1 MKTKIFLAVKAFST
15 IYLTSLFLI
24 FGVGYLFYNSEN
36 EIKSFIS
43 IFLALIAFLPLIFNK
58 KIIHFYSKNTVL
70 KMNDNKIFIEIFGKN
85 DEFCTFKKDIDYS
98 EIKSY
103 IFSYASGFKEKWSV
117 FTLILENNKKYTLRF
132 FKSPQKDGDIDGQIL
147 LEKIHQAFT
156 NYNLAMRYDK
166 IIFKPSFLASKLG
179 LYFILTFIFML
190 ILVLIFTFKVGG
202 NRLAFIQIVI
212 ILAILMQLIARR
224 IKEIQ
229 FYNKMKKL

>member
-1 MKTKIFLAVKAFST
+1 
-15 IYLTSLFLI
+15 
-24 FGVGYLFYNSEN
+24 
-36 EIKSFIS
+36 
-43 IFLALIAFLPLIFNK
+43 
-58 KIIHFYSKNTVL
+58 
-70 KMNDNKIFIEIFGKN
+70 
-85 DEFCTFKKDIDYS
+85 
-98 EIKSY
+98 
-103 IFSYASGFKEKWSV
+103 
-117 FTLILENNKKYTLRF
+117 LRF

-147 LEKIHQAFT
+147 LEKIHQAFS

-202 NRLAFIQIVI
+202 NRLAFIQIFI